1 VEHSVLRGDSGLAM
15 AGLLRWAVGLGLIV
29 VAAVDGASIAMTTVT
44 LDDAA
49 RTAGIEAVD
58 SVRSTSDDNTTPQV
72 AVQQAYDAATA
83 SLAGH
88 GGGEIDAATF
98 VVHTDGSVSFTATR
112 RARTLLLGRLGPTRD
127 WAEID
132 VEMNANRPIL

>member
-1 VEHSVLRGDSGLAM
+1 MEHSVLRGDSGLVM

-58 SVRSTSDDNTTPQV
+58 SVRSTWDDNTTSQV
-72 AVQQAYDAATA
+72 AVQHAYDAATA

-112 RARTLLLGRLGPTRD
+112 RAPTLLLGRLGPTRD
-127 WAEID
+127 WADID

>member
-1 VEHSVLRGDSGLAM
+1 MEHSVIRGDSGLAM
-15 AGLLRWAVGLGLIV
+15 AGLLGWVVGLGLIV
-29 VAAVDGASIAMTTVT
+29 VAVVDGVLIAMTTVT
-44 LDDAA
+44 LDDAS
-49 RTAGIEAVD
+49 RRAGIEAVD
-58 SVRSTSDDNTTPQV
+58 GARSTSNGNTTPQV

-112 RARTLLLGRLGPTRD
+112 RAPTLLLGRLGPTRD

>member
-1 VEHSVLRGDSGLAM
+1 M
-15 AGLLRWAVGLGLIV
+15 AGLLRWVVGVGLIV
-29 VAAVDGASIAMTTVT
+29 VAAVDGASIAMTAVS

-58 SVRSTSDDNTTPQV
+58 SVRSTSDGNTTPQV

-98 VVHTDGSVSFTATR
+98 VVHTDGSVSFTTTR
-112 RARTLLLGRLGPTRD
+112 RAPTLLLGRLGPTRD

-132 VEMNANRPIL
+132 VEMNTNRPIL

>member
-1 VEHSVLRGDSGLAM
+1 MEHSVIRGDSGLAM

-29 VAAVDGASIAMTTVT
+29 VAAVDGASIAMTTVS

-58 SVRSTSDDNTTPQV
+58 SVRSTSDGNTTPQV
-72 AVQQAYDAATA
+72 AVKHAYDAATA

-112 RARTLLLGRLGPTRD
+112 RAPTLLLGRLGPTRD

>member
-1 VEHSVLRGDSGLAM
+1 M
-15 AGLLRWAVGLGLIV
+15 AGLLRWVVGLGLIV
-29 VAAVDGASIAMTTVT
+29 VAVVDCASIAMTTVT

-49 RTAGIEAVD
+49 RTAGIEAID
-58 SVRSTSDDNTTPQV
+58 SVQSTSDGTTPHV
-72 AVQQAYDAATA
+72 AVQQAYDAAAA

-98 VVHTDGSVSFTATR
+98 IVHTDGSVSFTATR
-112 RARTLLLGRLGPTRD
+112 RAPNLLLGRLGPTRD